1 MNKQEI
7 LQYSKHYKKPVIVEF
22 WAPWCVPCRRM
33 SPALEKAARQFTKSV
48 ELMRV
53 NADEHPQAI
62 KDFGI
67 MGIPVLIVIS
77 NGQEI
82 SRHTGAMDF
91 SQLEIL
97 FRAVSNDQ
105 EVLIPPTN
113 DQRVLRIGSGLA
125 VALMGYFW
133 GPPVL
138 LYLLGAAIAFSG
150 LYDRCPIFKMLY
162 PRLKTL
168 LNPKST
174 NTI

>member
-7 LQYSKHYKKPVIVEF
+7 LQYSRQSNKPIILEF
-22 WAPWCVPCRRM
+22 WAPWCAPCRLM
-33 SPALEKAARQFTKSV
+33 TPALDKVSRQYKDTV
-48 ELMRV
+48 ELMRI
-53 NADEHPQAI
+53 NADEHPQTI

-67 MGIPVLIVIS
+67 MGIPAMVVIA
-77 NGQEI
+77 NGHEV

-97 FRAVSNDQ
+97 FQAVSNDQ
-105 EVLIPPTN
+105 EILIPPTGS
-113 DQRVLRIGSGLA
+113 QRVMRVGSGLA
-125 VALMGYFW
+125 VAFMGYFW

-138 LYLLGAAIAFSG
+138 YYLLGATIAFSG

-168 LNPKST
+168 FNPKSS
-174 NTI
+174 NLI

>member
-7 LQYSKHYKKPVIVEF
+7 LQYSKQSEKPVVVEF
-22 WAPWCVPCRRM
+22 WAPWCVPCRLM
-33 SPALEKAARQFTKSV
+33 TPALEKTARQYRDTV

-53 NADEHPQAI
+53 NADEHPQAV

-67 MGIPVLIVIS
+67 MGIPAIVVIS
-77 NGQEI
+77 NGQVI
-82 SRHTGAMDF
+82 SRHTGAMDLT
-91 SQLEIL
+91 QLEIL
-97 FRAVSNDQ
+97 FQAAANKQ
-105 EVLIPPTN
+105 EILIPPTSS
-113 DQRVLRIGSGLA
+113 QRIMRIGSGLA

-162 PRLKTL
+162 PRLKTFF
-168 LNPKST
+168 NPKST
-174 NTI
+174 NPV